1 MLVKS
6 NVYIVFS
13 DFSSMEL
20 LGEWYT
26 DFTIPNGFGSQQA
39 LTDHLAKVY
48 AKEGKKIQY
57 LSIFKA

>member
-13 DFSSMEL
+13 DFSSVEL

-26 DFTIPNGFGSQQA
+26 DFNISSGFGSQQS
-39 LTDHLAKVY
+39 LTDHLSKIY
-48 AKEGKKIQY
+48 AKQGKKIQY
-57 LSIFKA
+57 LSIFQA